1 MRPHARAESNL
12 DSGRAKEHAVPT
24 LPGAFLPRCAHRLC
38 PGVHGRETMT
48 YSSVKVLREHDLSVL
63 VDDLSLLLDCLSP
76 PLSYHVEEQRLR
88 TNYH

>member
-1 MRPHARAESNL
+1 
-12 DSGRAKEHAVPT
+12 
-24 LPGAFLPRCAHRLC
+24 
-38 PGVHGRETMT
+38 MT

-76 PLSYHVEEQRLR
+76 PLSYHIEEQRLR

>member
-1 MRPHARAESNL
+1 
-12 DSGRAKEHAVPT
+12 
-24 LPGAFLPRCAHRLC
+24 
-38 PGVHGRETMT
+38 MT

-76 PLSYHVEEQRLR
+76 ALSYHIEEQRLR